1 MNKFKKLKNEGI
13 IILDQIIPKELF
25 GKLKNGFFDHDK
37 FLESH
42 KIKSDEKDL
51 IEKRA
56 GYEKIIDYCP
66 EIIEIINLKEIDLI
80 LKNYLGQDYKILNI
94 YPTVS
99 YPVKLDMTEKNVHK
113 SDASICIF
121 HHDQIGKQL
130 KLIIVLEDIIEDQNC
145 LEYAVGSHKVNF
157 IDKIIIKFFNFFG
170 LFKDW
175 NKNIVEHLIN
185 KILNKPIAFTN
196 EKNLRKKYSIKQAI
210 SKASSIYLFDTNGYH
225 RQKPATEKTNFSLA
239 RNTIFLD
246 IVPNLSAKKAKL
258 KMNFKSVKEESYKKI
273 ENFI

>member
-1 MNKFKKLKNEGI
+1 MNSFEKLKNEGI

-25 GKLKNGFFDHDK
+25 VKIKNGFFEHDK
-37 FLESH
+37 FLESC
-42 KIKSDEKDL
+42 KLKNDEKDL
-51 IEKRA
+51 LEKRA

-66 EIIEIINLKEIDLI
+66 EIIELIKLKEIDLI

-99 YPVKLDMTEKNVHK
+99 YPIKLDMTKKNVHE

-130 KLIIVLEDIIEDQNC
+130 KLIIVLEDITEDQNC
-145 LEYAVGSHKVNF
+145 LEYAVGSHKINL
-157 IDKIIIKFFNFFG
+157 IDKIIVKFLNFFG
-170 LFKDW
+170 FFKDW
-175 NKNIVEHLIN
+175 NKNIIDHIIN
-185 KILNKPIAFTN
+185 KILNKSFAFID
-196 EKNLRKKYSIKQAI
+196 EKKLRKKYSIKQAI

-246 IVPNLSAKKAKL
+246 IVPNSSANKAKL
-258 KMNFKSVKEESYKKI
+258 KMNFKSVKEDSYKKI